1 VLRRILLWGPKDQS
15 TPGERRAC
23 TDAFFDNLRLQ
34 DKACPPLSLAFIT
47 WTRLT
52 VQRMTVCCLQLSL
65 AVFFSSAGTHWSL
78 SDLCFWTYSES
89 CVRREKWK
97 HASTYR
103 LVAATTF
110 YRISAADPCYGH
122 CGQDG
127 PIILQR
133 GISGSTFR
141 EPRYGECDAEAQ
153 YPLHR
158 QVVAP
163 YRQLARCGFTSL
175 HAKTKT

>member
-34 DKACPPLSLAFIT
+34 DKA
-47 WTRLT
+47 
-52 VQRMTVCCLQLSL
+52 CLQLSL